1 MNSWIEQL
9 QPIIDEF
16 KDGNPDPL
24 DGDEVDRLTE
34 IIKASINLNEGNITE
49 TEYNEILG

>member
-16 KDGNPDPL
+16 KDGDSEPL
-24 DGDEVDRLTE
+24 DGDEVDDLVY
-34 IIKASINLNEGNITE
+34 IIKAKILLHEGNITQK
-49 TEYNEILG
+49 EYDLMLG